1 MSGLA
6 SNLDTVS
13 EGGNDPASV
22 WSQSATWFMRLAPWL
37 LIAGLLLFHAIN
49 NWIWLTENVTLTG
62 WDRPRH
68 LAHSLNYAR
77 MLSPLSIQSL
87 FDVMV
92 SDPVRPPLFP
102 ASATPMYRLFGWTSD
117 IATMVNVVYM
127 AILLVATFGI
137 GKRWGGRGL
146 GMVSVVLLALFPMF
160 YAMSR
165 HFYLEFALTAMVALS
180 VWLLLATDGF
190 QRRGASLFFGLS
202 LGLGLLTKRTFA
214 VFAIGP
220 VIVAILAA
228 GLLPALWQRLKQR
241 PRIYWKRLLLAL
253 LGGLVLAAIWYLPNR
268 EAVQNLIL
276 GDALSLFWWALA
288 ALTIYFVML
297 PSAPL
302 SNSLAS
308 LSLAAAL
315 ASTWYLA
322 RVEFV
327 QRMALYGYGV
337 NDPRG
342 RTLQLDRLDT
352 YLFYLRRL
360 ANEHMSFLLFGVF
373 LLVLVLA
380 MAVYLRRQGS
390 LGQVLR
396 AIRLEGWVV
405 VAWAGGAYLLLTF
418 SIYQETRA
426 FLPVLPAIALIFGAA
441 LLKLPWRGFKWALFA
456 LVVVF
461 GLLQF
466 LALSYEPVSKTMR
479 VSEHLG
485 VTLPGWG
492 ATTLFAQGG
501 YLELPDEGQ
510 TDRDYWI
517 QPDILQRME
526 VHRQEEGRE
535 LLSLGLLARTRQ
547 VNAGAFIY
555 LILAEYPH
563 LRVEGMLDRYEETL
577 PYERLFAHDYVA
589 VKRVNAGMNP
599 GQEEVIEAI
608 LDASGTD
615 DFALGAPTR
624 LFSEA
629 FDLEATYLLPDGDTV
644 YLYRQ
649 LYGLPEDY
657 PVEYVTKLAGD
668 LTGRTRPGDA
678 ILLYP
683 SDLAAPFVSNY
694 DGPAEIYLAPASE
707 EELAAIVA
715 GDERLFVVLGDA
727 EAFAA
732 AGSEGVRDRALDW
745 LSGHAFQAGHEWADS
760 LQVVTYGATMARP
773 AVAPAVEVGAL
784 LGDQVVLVGFDL
796 QGSNWQPG
804 DIVPLTLFWRG
815 TETLGMDYDVFVHLV
830 NGDGELGAQSDSA
843 PVGGSRPT
851 SSWPA
856 GEVIVD
862 RRGMLLPDSLPA
874 GEYELRVGMYSAAAG
889 ERLPVR
895 DAGGQLL
902 GDGVS
907 LGVIVVVSP

>member
-1 MSGLA
+1 
-6 SNLDTVS
+6 
-13 EGGNDPASV
+13 
-22 WSQSATWFMRLAPWL
+22 
-37 LIAGLLLFHAIN
+37 
-49 NWIWLTENVTLTG
+49 
-62 WDRPRH
+62 
-68 LAHSLNYAR
+68 
-77 MLSPLSIQSL
+77 
-87 FDVMV
+87 
-92 SDPVRPPLFP
+92 
-102 ASATPMYRLFGWTSD
+102 
-117 IATMVNVVYM
+117 
-127 AILLVATFGI
+127 
-137 GKRWGGRGL
+137 
-146 GMVSVVLLALFPMF
+146 VSVVLLAFFPMF

-190 QRRGASLFFGLS
+190 QRRGVSLLFGLS

-214 VFAIGP
+214 AFAIGP

-228 GLLPALWQRLKQR
+228 GLLPALWQRLKLR

-276 GDALSLFWWALA
+276 GEALLLFWWALA
-288 ALTIYFVML
+288 ALAIYFVML

-308 LSLAAAL
+308 LFLAAAL

-373 LLVLVLA
+373 LAVLA
-380 MAVYLRRQGS
+380 VAMVVYLRRQGS
-390 LGQVLR
+390 MGQALR

-405 VAWAGGAYLLLTF
+405 VAWVGGAYFLLTF

-441 LLKLPWRGFKWALFA
+441 LLKLPWRGFRWALFA
-456 LVVVF
+456 LVVAF

-466 LALSYEPVSKTMR
+466 LALSQEPVSKALG
-479 VSEHLG
+479 VSETLG

-492 ATTLFAQGG
+492 ETTLFAQGG

-517 QPDILQRME
+517 QPGILQRME
-526 VHRQEEGRE
+526 VHRQELGRE

-563 LRVEGMLDRYEETL
+563 IRVEGLLDRYEETL
-577 PYERLFAHDYVA
+577 PYQRLFAHDYVA

-599 GQEEVIEAI
+599 GQEQVIEAI
-608 LDASGTD
+608 LEPSTLDASS
-615 DFALGAPTR
+615 R
-624 LFSEA
+624 LFS
-629 FDLEATYLLPDGDTV
+629 DLFHLETTYLLPDGDTV

-649 LYGLPEDY
+649 RYYLPDDY
-657 PVEYVTKLAGD
+657 PVEYIAKLARD
-668 LTGRTRPGDA
+668 LAGRTRLGDA
-678 ILLYP
+678 ILLFP
-683 SDLAAPFVSNY
+683 SDLVGPFVSNY
-694 DGPAEIYLAPASE
+694 DGPAEIHLAPTTE
-707 EELAAIVA
+707 EEFAAIVA
-715 GDERLFVVLGDA
+715 RSERLFVVLGDA

-732 AGSEGVRDRALDW
+732 AGAGSGESPDLAQDW
-745 LSGHAFQAGHEWADS
+745 LNRNAFQAGHEWADS
-760 LQVVTYGATMARP
+760 LQVVTYGATTALP
-773 AVAPAVEVGAL
+773 ATTPAAEVGAL

-796 QGSNWQPG
+796 PGSNQQPG
-804 DIVPLTLFWRG
+804 DIVPLALFWQG
-815 TETLGMDYDVFVHLV
+815 TETAGMDYDIFAHLL
-830 NGDGELGAQSDSA
+830 NGDGQLVAQSDSA
-843 PVGGSRPT
+843 PVSGSRPT
-851 SSWPA
+851 SSWQT
-856 GEVIVD
+856 GEVVVD
-862 RRGMLLPDSLPA
+862 RRGLPLPDSLPS
-874 GEYELRVGMYSAAAG
+874 GEYELWVGMYLPETG
-889 ERLPVR
+889 ERLAVQ
-895 DAGGQLL
+895 DSHGQLL
-902 GDGVS
+902 GDSVS
-907 LGVIVVVSP
+907 LGWISVRSP